1 MNEPS
6 DHAISL
12 FSEMLQNCQD
22 RENRRTQLMPS
33 DIDVIVLGQFAS
45 PAALTN
51 SDRTKLRR
59 FIIVSFLTFIKLN
72 HYRCNSLFDF
82 LCKNIDK

>member
-12 FSEMLQNCQD
+12 FSEMLQNYQD

-33 DIDVIVLGQFAS
+33 DIDVIRYLIFCAKISTSEKAS
-45 PAALTN
+45 VFL
-51 SDRTKLRR
+51 SKLE
-59 FIIVSFLTFIKLN
+59 L
-72 HYRCNSLFDF
+72 
-82 LCKNIDK
+82 

>member
-22 RENRRTQLMPS
+22 RENRRTQL
-33 DIDVIVLGQFAS
+33 I
-45 PAALTN
+45 
-51 SDRTKLRR
+51 
-59 FIIVSFLTFIKLN
+59 
-72 HYRCNSLFDF
+72 FDF